1 MELIPHRS
9 SHVLQSLQR
18 VLCVC
23 GVIKHFFVGGGGGRG
38 TGLPYYVFV
47 VYCAFLISVLVYEL
61 PKLNAKF
68 KSFKTEENEM
78 AFAVNGP
85 IFFVGLVVYPK

>member
-1 MELIPHRS
+1 MGWRGGHR
-9 SHVLQSLQR
+9 HT
-18 VLCVC
+18 
-23 GVIKHFFVGGGGGRG
+23 IF
-38 TGLPYYVFV
+38 VFV
-47 VYCAFLISVLVYEL
+47 VYCAFLISVSVYEL